1 MSNNNGNNSES
12 EMKKLLPKGLLED
25 SPRELRAAENSARRR
40 STERKREESARRR
53 SAVRRKAA
61 ANYEAAEEEQGSVIA
76 AMFDREMDAGIFF
89 DNEKTRIDQVV
100 EACHAGNMK
109 VVRVKDSC
117 MSSVKTIDNQAPAN
131 IIDKSTNL
139 YYKLHIAGR
148 APHCFYDKV
157 SGVQE
162 PEIDILHSWEKETR
176 KAENRF
182 AFFDWDR
189 TLTMVEGV
197 VIPGIID
204 IPRAKLLSTN
214 PKVIEEIKR
223 IRKANESFLN
233 LYEYYGVSAPN
244 MTEDQIY
251 EDMCL
256 YLAGGAERLALMR
269 KMFAFLRSKHIKV
282 VIITNNGAC
291 VTPSQAQF
299 YKKLVHTF
307 IGYTNVQLLCTK
319 NTYNPNKPLVDISD
333 KGYAISIVKEYKKA
347 CTGEESSYGGGN
359 RKRQTKKN
367 RQRN

>member
-1 MSNNNGNNSES
+1 MSNAENGNLSPNAE
-12 EMKKLLPKGLLED
+12 KKLLPEGLLKN
-25 SPRELRAAENSARRR
+25 SPRTRLSAERH
-40 STERKREESARRR
+40 RKEESARRR
-53 SAVRRKAA
+53 SAVRRKVA
-61 ANYEAAEEEQGSVIA
+61 ANYEATEEEQGSVIA
-76 AMFDREMDAGIFF
+76 AMFDREIDAGIFF
-89 DNEKTRIDQVV
+89 DNEKTRIDQVI
-100 EACHAGNMK
+100 EACRAGNMK

-139 YYKLHIAGR
+139 YYKLHVAGR
-148 APHCFYDKV
+148 AAHLFYDKV
-157 SGVQE
+157 SGVQQA
-162 PEIDILHSWEKETR
+162 EIDILHTWEKETR

-189 TLTMVEGV
+189 TLTMVEGIV
-197 VIPGIID
+197 MPGIID
-204 IPRAKLLSTN
+204 IPRAKLLSTS
-214 PKVIEEIKR
+214 PKVIEEVKK

-244 MTEDQIY
+244 MTEDRIY

-291 VTPSQAQF
+291 VAPSQAQF

-333 KGYAISIVKEYKKA
+333 KGYAISKVKEYKKA
-347 CTGEESSYGGGN
+347 CTGQESSYGGG
-359 RKRQTKKN
+359 KTKKN
-367 RQRN
+367 RRRN